1 LFFKVSGDIPFCIC
15 IIILVFLYIPGT
27 LR

>member
-15 IIILVFLYIPGT
+15 IILLVFLYIPGT